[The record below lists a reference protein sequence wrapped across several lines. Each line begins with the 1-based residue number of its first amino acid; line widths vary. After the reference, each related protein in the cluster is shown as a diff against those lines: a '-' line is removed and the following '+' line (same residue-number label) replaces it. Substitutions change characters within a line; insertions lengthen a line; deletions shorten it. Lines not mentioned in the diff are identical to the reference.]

1 MKKVN
6 LRLYH
11 PNKRSFMTAHNSF
24 QSMKFFERM
33 LTYDYRSQRRV
44 SWTLKFID
52 FNLIHSKCIRNKQD
66 AINAAK

>member
-1 MKKVN
+1 
-6 LRLYH
+6 
-11 PNKRSFMTAHNSF
+11 MTAHNSF